1 MTAANLSFISTSEE
15 RPEISTD
22 VAEHLS
28 VDTWR
33 RWPNGK
39 HLHLLQMRISGKKN
53 LKILKIRLFL
63 KKTPLMDVRQHRL
76 KYLRTVGRSM

>member
-53 LKILKIRLFL
+53 LKNSEDQAFL
-63 KKTPLMDVRQHRL
+63 KKNPTHGCEAAQTKVSA
-76 KYLRTVGRSM
+76 YCW